1 MLSNHMLLDLYG
13 VLVAIRKDPF
23 IIPTDAYEEL
33 SALMDNCSD
42 HNSIRI
48 LLRKYI
54 HDGQSV
60 LNFIYTDNQ
69 YASSF
74 LCKDRTTLF
83 ILKWIMSHLMQLV
96 KCNRIDQMTDFVD
109 SVHFVPLLAYHSPH
123 KITKRQL
130 VKLLRKYTR
139 KWKVKLLR

>member
-23 IIPTDAYEEL
+23 IVSMDAYEEL
-33 SALMDNCSD
+33 STLLDNCSD

-48 LLRKYI
+48 LLRKHI
-54 HDGQSV
+54 HEGQSV
-60 LNFIYTDNQ
+60 LDFIYTDNQ

-74 LCKDRTTLF
+74 LCNDQTTLF
-83 ILKWIMSHLMQLV
+83 ILKWILLHLMQLV
-96 KCNRIDQMTDFVD
+96 KCNRIDQVIDFVD

-123 KITKRQL
+123 KITKRHL
-130 VKLLRKYTR
+130 GKILRKYKR
-139 KWKVKLLR
+139 KWKVKLF